1 MLKKELIELCL
12 LHLLT
17 QADCYGYELLGQL
30 REGFPDTQESAIYA
44 LLRGLCREGYTQ
56 QYQGETSGGPTRKYY
71 RITPAGQ
78 EKYVQLL
85 ALWRLL
91 RDAVAGLGVE

>member
-30 REGFPDTQESAIYA
+30 REGFPDTQESAVYA

-91 RDAVAGLGVE
+91 GDAVAGLGVE

>member
-30 REGFPDTQESAIYA
+30 REGFPDTQESAVYA

>member
-17 QADCYGYELLGQL
+17 KADCYGYELLGQL
-30 REGFPDTQESAIYA
+30 REGFPDTQESAVYA